1 MTIRT
6 VLAWPDERLRV
17 IAHDVDTVDDSVRAL
32 VCDLFETMYDEG
44 GVGLAATQVG
54 DDRRVV
60 VVDCGEEQ
68 PDPKAII
75 NGHITKREGLILW
88 KEACLSLP
96 GVSAEVERAESIVLT
111 YLDLDG
117 HVCELQATG
126 LLSVC
131 IQHELDH
138 LDGQMYIDRL
148 GVLERKA
155 TLLDYDDVRP
165 IDRVIEV
172 S

>member
-1 MTIRT
+1 MAIRP
-6 VLAWPDERLRV
+6 VLTWPDERLRV
-17 IAHDVDTVDDSVRAL
+17 IAHDVAVVDDVVRDL
-32 VCDLFETMYDEG
+32 IRDLFDTMYDEG

-60 VVDCGEEQ
+60 VVDCGADE

-75 NGHITKREGLILW
+75 NGRIVAREGTVIW

-96 GVSAEVERAESIVLT
+96 GVSAEVERSESIVLA
-111 YLDLDG
+111 YLDPQG
-117 HVCELQATG
+117 EPAELHASG

-138 LDGQMYIDRL
+138 LEGQLYIDRL
-148 GVLERKA
+148 GTLERKA
-155 TLLDYDDVRP
+155 TLLDYDEAPQVEQGASP
-165 IDRVIEV
+165 